1 MFIRAPEV
9 VASGPD
15 VEVLATVPRP
25 DGSEH
30 VVAVRQGSRLA
41 TAFHPE
47 VGGDPRVHAWFVE
60 LVRAAG

>member
-9 VASGPD
+9 VASGPA

-30 VVAVRQGSRLA
+30 VVAVRQGSLLA

-60 LVRAAG
+60 LVRAVG